1 MVALLNKRLFMKKS
15 NTQAEIEEI
24 MTEALGIANKVIVK
38 SGMGLGLSE
47 MIVVARAIL
56 AVKIF
61 DQLQPP
67 PEAPPPVDPY
77 AR

>member
-1 MVALLNKRLFMKKS
+1 MKKS
-15 NTQAEIEEI
+15 NNQAEIEEI

-56 AVKIF
+56 AVRIY
-61 DQLQPP
+61 D
-67 PEAPPPVDPY
+67 
-77 AR
+77 